1 MIADLDK
8 TLEELLKR
16 DLPTVTVS
24 FDPPDDKF
32 APALPALDLF
42 LYDVRENRELRT
54 NQPAVERDGS
64 DAIARRRPAVRID
77 CSYLVT
83 AWASDAQNEHLL
95 LSEALKVL
103 LRYPTL
109 PRDVLKGSLQGQD
122 LPLPTS
128 TLQPSLL
135 QSVGEFWQAM
145 GGKPKAAFNYSVTIS
160 MEVFEIVEGPL
171 VVEKTIRFSHY
182 TREGA
187 R

>member
-1 MIADLDK
+1 MISDLDK
-8 TLEELLKR
+8 TLEALLKR
-16 DLPTVTVS
+16 DLPSVTVS

-54 NQPAVERDGS
+54 NEPAVERDGS
-64 DAIARRRPAVRID
+64 DAVTKRRPAVRID

-103 LRYPTL
+103 LRHPTIPSDAL
-109 PRDVLKGSLQGQD
+109 EGSLQGQD
-122 LPLPTS
+122 RPLPTS

-145 GGKPKAAFNYSVTIS
+145 GGKPKAAFNYAVTIS
-160 MEVFEIVEGPL
+160 MEVFEAVEGPL
-171 VVEKTIRFSHY
+171 VVEKTIHFSQY